1 MLYPNNIEE
10 KTGFADIRNLIK
22 ESCNSDMGLELTSR
36 MKMSNNPDT
45 IKLWLSQTFEMMGIL
60 QMGHNFPEKH
70 FIDAKIYTSKVQAEG
85 SYLSEEEWFK
95 LRQMLESARLLFE
108 FFKEKKDIYIQLSK
122 LLHNIFFDI
131 KYILEIDRCI
141 DEKGQI
147 KPTAS
152 KDLYEMIQHIQSEE
166 QLVRKKINAVA
177 KKIIENGWGP
187 DNTVTIRNDRLV
199 LAVFSEHKRKIN
211 GLIHDES
218 ATGQTFYIEP
228 SEIFEQNNY
237 VRELHIEKQREI
249 RKILIELT
257 TKLRP
262 VFPVFEA
269 ISQKMGVI
277 DFIRAKAKIC
287 VKIKAEIPQI
297 EEKTTIHWINARHP
311 ILYLN
316 HLKQNKKVIPFSLE
330 LNRDKRILVV
340 SGPNAGGKS
349 VLLKTIGL
357 LQLMVQHGIPVP
369 ASGDS
374 KIGVFKQIFSDIG
387 DQQSIDNDL
396 STYSSHLAN
405 MKFFIMNATSKTL
418 FLIDEMGTGTDPLFG
433 GPMAEAILEQLNKK
447 FSYGVVTTH
456 YSNLKLF
463 ANHTQGLSNG
473 SMVFDNEALQPL
485 YMFDDS
491 KPGSSY
497 TFEIASKI
505 GLSKDII
512 DAAKN
517 KAGNKQNQAD
527 KLLIELE
534 REKTYLK
541 NLKEDLE
548 KNKVK
553 VDHLKLTF
561 DEKNIELDTQ
571 KNILIKQSKLEAL
584 QILQQAK
591 KTIENTVREIKETQA
606 SHPKKSREPIENL
619 IQKLENEIATKD
631 NKPNPIKQLKK
642 LAVGD
647 LIKTIDTGREG
658 HVLSISKDKIE
669 VGFGELVKK
678 INIDEVEKIKNEQPV
693 KLKKIAMRIDLNERM
708 ANFNAELNIIGLRGD
723 EAISQV
729 LSFVDEAIMLG
740 HDKIRIVHGRGSGI
754 LKRLVRSELKKIN
767 SIKSMGNEAEEFGG
781 DAITVVQLS

>member
-1 MLYPNNIEE
+1 MLYPTNIEE
-10 KTGFADIRNLIK
+10 KTGFSEIRNLIK
-22 ESCNSDMGLELTSR
+22 EACNSDMGLGLTER
-36 MKMSNNPDT
+36 MKMSYSAET

-60 QMGHNFPEKH
+60 QMGHNFPEKY

-85 SYLSEEEWFK
+85 SYLTEEEWFK
-95 LRQMLESARLLFE
+95 IRQMLDSARQLFD
-108 FFKEKKDIYIQLSK
+108 FFKDKKETYIQLAK
-122 LLHNIFFDI
+122 LLQNLIFDI

-141 DEKGQI
+141 DDKGQM

-152 KDLYEMIQHIQSEE
+152 KDLYDIIQHIQSEE
-166 QLVRKKINAVA
+166 QVVRKKINAVA
-177 KKIIENGWGP
+177 KKIIENSWGP
-187 DNTVTIRNDRLV
+187 DNAVTIRNDRLV
-199 LAVFSEHKRKIN
+199 LAVYAEHKRKIS
-211 GLIHDES
+211 GLVHDES

-228 SEIFEQNNY
+228 AEIFEQNNY
-237 VRELHIEKQREI
+237 VRELHLDKQREI
-249 RKILIELT
+249 RKILIDLT

-262 VFPVFEA
+262 VFPVFDA

-287 VKIKAEIPQI
+287 VKIKAEVPQI
-297 EEKTTIHWINARHP
+297 VEKTSIHWINARHP
-311 ILYLN
+311 ILYIN

-374 KIGVFKQIFSDIG
+374 KVSVFKQVLSDIG

-396 STYSSHLAN
+396 STYSSHLSN
-405 MKFFIMNATSKTL
+405 MKYFVLNATSKTL
-418 FLIDEMGTGTDPLFG
+418 FLIDEMGTGTDPVFG

-447 FSYGVVTTH
+447 FSFGVVTTH

-463 ANHTQGLSNG
+463 ANHTHGLSNG

-485 YMFDDS
+485 YIFDDS

-505 GLSKDII
+505 GLDKDII
-512 DAAKN
+512 ETAK
-517 KAGNKQNQAD
+517 KKTGNKQNQAD

-548 KNKVK
+548 KNKLK
-553 VDHLKLTF
+553 VDQLKTTLE
-561 DEKNIELDTQ
+561 EKNIELDKQ
-571 KNILIKQSKLEAL
+571 KNELIKKSKVEAL
-584 QILQQAK
+584 QILNQAK

-606 SHPKKSREPIENL
+606 SHPKKSREPLENL
-619 IQKLENEIATKD
+619 IVQLEHEAISEIKAKS
-631 NKPNPIKQLKK
+631 IKQVKK
-642 LAVGD
+642 LVVGD
-647 LIKTIDTGREG
+647 WVKTTDTGREG
-658 HVLSISKDKIE
+658 QVLSISKDKIE
-669 VGFGELVKK
+669 IGFGELVKK
-678 INIDEVEKIKNEQPV
+678 INIDEIEKIKKEPSE
-693 KLKKIAMRIDLNERM
+693 KIKKTSLRMDLNERM

-723 EAISQV
+723 EAIAEV
-729 LSFVDEAIMLG
+729 LRFVDEAIMLG

-767 SIKSMGNEAEEFGG
+767 SIKNISSEAEEFGG
-781 DAITVVQLS
+781 DAITVIQLS